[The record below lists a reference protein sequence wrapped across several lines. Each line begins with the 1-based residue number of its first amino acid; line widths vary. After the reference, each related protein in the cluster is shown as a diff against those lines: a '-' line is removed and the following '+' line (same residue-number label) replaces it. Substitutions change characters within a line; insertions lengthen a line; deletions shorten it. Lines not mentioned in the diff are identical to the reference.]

1 MKYIGLFNQN
11 RHSLSNEKN
20 NYNNNYSNVYSTN
33 SKNSTDF
40 NKKTIENNNLND
52 TKRGSNNT
60 VKSNKKNYYNDSV
73 TNNLNIL
80 PSQVNNIKYEN
91 RVLEIENKLMKAQK
105 DRDQIQVEIE
115 KMPEFPKTKVQILKK
130 KNLEATIGEFNKEI
144 AKLKLDLKDINQMI
158 KD

>member
-1 MKYIGLFNQN
+1 M
-11 RHSLSNEKN
+11 
-20 NYNNNYSNVYSTN
+20 YSTN
-33 SKNSTDF
+33 SKNSIDF
-40 NKKTIENNNLND
+40 NKKTNENNNLID
-52 TKRGSNNT
+52 SKRGSNNNT
-60 VKSNKKNYYNDSV
+60 ALKSNNKKNYYNDSV

-91 RVLEIENKLMKAQK
+91 RVLEIENKLMKVQK

-130 KNLEATIGEFNKEI
+130 KNLEASIGEFNKEI
-144 AKLKLDLKDINQMI
+144 AKLKLDLKDINQML